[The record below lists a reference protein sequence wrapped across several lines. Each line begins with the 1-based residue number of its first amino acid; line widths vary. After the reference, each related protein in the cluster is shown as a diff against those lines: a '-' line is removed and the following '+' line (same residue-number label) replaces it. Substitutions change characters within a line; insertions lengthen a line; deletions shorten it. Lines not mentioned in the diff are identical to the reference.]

1 MEEDLRTLDDYW
13 RSLQR
18 VHQLAISDG
27 GRRAIEKV
35 MKAFSEDIDAAIRE
49 RQDGKADREETAIRR
64 KEWD

>member
-1 MEEDLRTLDDYW
+1 MEDLTGLDDYW
-13 RSLQR
+13 KSLQR

-35 MKAFSEDIDAAIRE
+35 MKAFSEDINAAVRE
-49 RQDGKADREETAIRR
+49 LQDGEAAMEETAIRR

>member
-1 MEEDLRTLDDYW
+1 MENLRTLDDYW

-27 GRRAIEKV
+27 GQRAIEKV
-35 MKAFSEDIDAAIRE
+35 MEAFTEDINAAVRE
-49 RQDGKADREETAIRR
+49 LQDGKADREETAIRR